1 MMTNINLK
9 IPIYYSQ
16 LCIFESFL
24 KDPHNNWSKEH
35 VDQGFSWR
43 KNSVSFA
50 TLIAEGEHN
59 VNVTL
64 NELINR
70 DEISR
75 YCVRAFLVPFEI
87 SSNTIEVGSVYDT
100 YSLSVIPGKYKLQ
113 VEFFEIDQ
121 SYNVKIN
128 LSLGS
133 CRHSILRND
142 GLLIESEN
150 FFLEADSAT

>member
-1 MMTNINLK
+1 MTNINLK

-16 LCIFESFL
+16 LCIFESSL
-24 KDPHNNWSKEH
+24 KDPYNNWLKEH

-50 TLIAEGEHN
+50 TLLAEGEHN
-59 VNVTL
+59 VNVVL
-64 NELINR
+64 NELINSG
-70 DEISR
+70 EISR
-75 YCVRAFLVPFEI
+75 HCVRSFLVPFEI

-100 YSLSVIPGKYKLQ
+100 YSISVIPGKYKLQ
-113 VEFFEIDQ
+113 IEFFEIDQ
-121 SYNVKIN
+121 SYDVKIS

-142 GLLIESEN
+142 GVLIESEN
-150 FFLEADSAT
+150 FLLEADSAT